1 MRFILSGLGNWYNGW
16 SLTDQAVQLAD
27 KLGFWG
33 AVIPDHYMWAE
44 AYGQPQKDSTME
56 SWIALAYLAAKTQNI
71 KLGTIV
77 TPIPFRPPAMLAKMV
92 STMDVLSSGRAVLGV
107 GAGWSQTEFEGYS
120 TWDDPKTRVD
130 KTREGVELIL
140 QLWQKPEVDFK
151 GKYYQAKGAI
161 LDPKPV
167 QKPHPPLMFGGV
179 RTRMLRLAGQYSDI
193 CHIPPWIH
201 VSMEKARSIVKQEAR
216 RFHREDKI
224 AFAAGSVANR
234 DQKFALKSVEQDV
247 EKAAKDG
254 ALYYIAP
261 LQRTGYLDNLKDL
274 RRIAYPHTLG
284 LTRIIKIVPA

>member
-1 MRFILSGLGNWYNGW
+1 MRFILSGLGNWYSGW
-16 SLTDQAVQLAD
+16 SLTDQAVQMAD

-44 AYGQPQKDSTME
+44 AYGQPQKDSTLE
-56 SWIALAYLAAKTQNI
+56 SWIALTYLAAKTQNI

-77 TPIPFRPPAMLAKMV
+77 TPIPFRPPAILAKMV
-92 STMDVLSSGRAVLGV
+92 STMDVLSSGRTVLGV
-107 GAGWSQTEFEGYS
+107 GAGWSQSEFEGYS
-120 TWDDPKTRVD
+120 TWDDSKTRVD

-140 QLWQKPEVDFK
+140 ELWQKPQVDFK
-151 GKYYQAKGAI
+151 GKYYYAKGAI

-179 RTRMLRLAGQYSDI
+179 GTRMLRLAGQYSDI
-193 CHIPPWIH
+193 CHIPPWVH

-234 DQKFALKSVEQDV
+234 DQKFDLKSVEQDV

-254 ALYYIAP
+254 SLYYIAP
-261 LQRTGYLDNLKDL
+261 LQRTGYLDNLKEFAKN
-274 RRIAYPHTLG
+274 IIPSYSG
-284 LTRIIKIVPA
+284 LD

>member
-1 MRFILSGLGNWYNGW
+1 LRFILSGLGNWYSGW
-16 SLTDQAVQLAD
+16 NLTDQAVQMAD

-44 AYGQPQKDSTME
+44 AYGQPQKASTME
-56 SWIALAYLAAKTQNI
+56 SWIALTYLAAKTQNI

-130 KTREGVELIL
+130 KTQEGVELIL
-140 QLWQKPEVDFK
+140 QLWQKPQVDFK
-151 GKYYQAKGAI
+151 GKYYHAKGAI

-179 RTRMLRLAGQYSDI
+179 GTRMLRLAGQYSDI
-193 CHIPPWIH
+193 CHIPPWVH

-261 LQRTGYLDNLKDL
+261 LQRTGYLDNLKEFAKN
-274 RRIAYPHTLG
+274 IIPSYSG
-284 LTRIIKIVPA
+284 LD

>member
-1 MRFILSGLGNWYNGW
+1 
-16 SLTDQAVQLAD
+16 
-27 KLGFWG
+27 
-33 AVIPDHYMWAE
+33 MWAE
-44 AYGQPQKDSTME
+44 AFGQPQKDSTVE
-56 SWIALAYLAAKTQNI
+56 SWIALTYLAAKTQNI

-92 STMDVLSSGRAVLGV
+92 ATMDVLSSGRAVLGV

-140 QLWQKPEVDFK
+140 QLWQKPQVDFK
-151 GKYYQAKGAI
+151 GEYYHAKGAI

-179 RTRMLRLAGQYSDI
+179 GTRMLRLAGQYADI
-193 CHIPPWIH
+193 CHIPPWVH
-201 VSMEKARSIVKQEAR
+201 VPMEKARSIVKQEAR

-234 DQKFALKSVEQDV
+234 DQKFDLKAVGHDV
-247 EKAAKDG
+247 EKAAKEG

-261 LQRTGYLDNLKDL
+261 LHRTDYLDNLREFAKNV
-274 RRIAYPHTLG
+274 IPSYSG
-284 LTRIIKIVPA
+284 LD

>member
-1 MRFILSGLGNWYNGW
+1 M
-16 SLTDQAVQLAD
+16 
-27 KLGFWG
+27 
-33 AVIPDHYMWAE
+33 PDHYMWAE
-44 AYGQPQKDSTME
+44 AYGAAQKDSTVDT
-56 SWIALAYLAAKTQNI
+56 WIALSYLAAKTQNI

-92 STMDVLSSGRAVLGV
+92 ATMDVLSSGRAILGV

-130 KTREGVELIL
+130 KTKEGVELIL
-140 QLWQKPEVDFK
+140 QLWQKPQVDFK
-151 GKYYQAKGAI
+151 GKHYHAKGAI

-179 RTRMLRLAGQYSDI
+179 GPRMLRLAGQYSDI
-193 CHIPPWIH
+193 CHIPPWVH
-201 VSMEKARSIVKQEAR
+201 VSMEKASSIVKQEAR
-216 RFHREDKI
+216 RFRREDKI

-234 DQKFALKSVEQDV
+234 DQKFDLKTVGHDV

-261 LQRTGYLDNLKDL
+261 LQRTGYLENLKEFAKS
-274 RRIAYPHTLG
+274 IIPSFSG
-284 LTRIIKIVPA
+284 LD

>member
-1 MRFILSGLGNWYNGW
+1 MRFILSGLGNWYSGW

-44 AYGQPQKDSTME
+44 AYGQPQKDSTLE
-56 SWIALAYLAAKTQNI
+56 SWIALTYLAAKTQNI

-179 RTRMLRLAGQYSDI
+179 GTRMLRLAGQYSDI

-261 LQRTGYLDNLKDL
+261 LQRTGYLDNLKEFAKN
-274 RRIAYPHTLG
+274 IIPSYSG
-284 LTRIIKIVPA
+284 LD

>member
-1 MRFILSGLGNWYNGW
+1 LRFILSGLGNWYNGW

-44 AYGQPQKDSTME
+44 AYGQPQKDSTLE
-56 SWIALAYLAAKTQNI
+56 SWIALSYLAAKTQDI

-140 QLWQKPEVDFK
+140 ELWQKPQVEFK
-151 GKYYQAKGAI
+151 GKYYHAKGAI

-179 RTRMLRLAGQYSDI
+179 GTRMLRLAGQYSDI
-193 CHIPPWIH
+193 CHIPPWVH
-201 VSMEKARSIVKQEAR
+201 VPMEKARSTVKQEAR

-234 DQKFALKSVEQDV
+234 DQKFDLKAVGQDV
-247 EKAAKDG
+247 EKATKDG

-261 LQRTGYLDNLKDL
+261 LHRIGYLDNLKEF
-274 RRIAYPHTLG
+274 AKS
-284 LTRIIKIVPA
+284 IIPSYSGPD

>member
-16 SLTDQAVQLAD
+16 SLTDQAGQLAD

-44 AYGQPQKDSTME
+44 AYGQPQKDSTLE
-56 SWIALAYLAAKTQNI
+56 SWIALSYLAAKTQNI

-140 QLWQKPEVDFK
+140 ELWQKPQVNFK
-151 GKYYQAKGAI
+151 GKYYHAKGAI

-179 RTRMLRLAGQYSDI
+179 GTRMLRLAGQYSDI
-193 CHIPPWIH
+193 CHIPPWVH
-201 VSMEKARSIVKQEAR
+201 VPMEKARSTVKQEAR

-224 AFAAGSVANR
+224 AFSAGSVANR
-234 DQKFALKSVEQDV
+234 DQKFDLKAVGQDV
-247 EKAAKDG
+247 EKATKDG

-261 LQRTGYLDNLKDL
+261 LHRIGYLDNLKEF
-274 RRIAYPHTLG
+274 AKS
-284 LTRIIKIVPA
+284 IIPSYSGPD

>member
-1 MRFILSGLGNWYNGW
+1 MRFILSGLGNWYSGW
-16 SLTDQAVQLAD
+16 SLTGQAVQLAEN
-27 KLGFWG
+27 LGFWG

-44 AYGQPQKDSTME
+44 AYGQPQKDSTLE
-56 SWIALAYLAAKTQNI
+56 SWIALTYIAAKTQNI

-77 TPIPFRPPAMLAKMV
+77 TPIPFRPPAILAKMV
-92 STMDVLSSGRAVLGV
+92 ATMDVLSSGRAILGV

-179 RTRMLRLAGQYSDI
+179 GTRMLRLAGQYSDI

-234 DQKFALKSVEQDV
+234 DQKFDLKSVEQDV

-261 LQRTGYLDNLKDL
+261 LQRTGYLDNLKEFAKNIL
-274 RRIAYPHTLG
+274 PSYFG
-284 LTRIIKIVPA
+284 LD

>member
-1 MRFILSGLGNWYNGW
+1 M
-16 SLTDQAVQLAD
+16 AD

-56 SWIALAYLAAKTQNI
+56 SWIALTYLAAKTQNI

-92 STMDVLSSGRAVLGV
+92 STMDVLSLGRTVLGV

-120 TWDDPKTRVD
+120 TWDDSKTRVD

-167 QKPHPPLMFGGV
+167 QNPHPPLMFGGV
-179 RTRMLRLAGQYSDI
+179 GTRMLRLAGQYSDI
-193 CHIPPWIH
+193 CHIPPWVH
-201 VSMEKARSIVKQEAR
+201 VPVEKARSIVKQEAR

-234 DQKFALKSVEQDV
+234 DQEFDLKAVCQDV

-261 LQRTGYLDNLKDL
+261 LHRTGYLDNLKEFAKS
-274 RRIAYPHTLG
+274 IIPSYSG
-284 LTRIIKIVPA
+284 LD

>member
-1 MRFILSGLGNWYNGW
+1 LRFILSGLGNWYNGW

-44 AYGQPQKDSTME
+44 AFGQPQKDSTLE
-56 SWIALAYLAAKTQNI
+56 SWIALSYLAAKTQNI

-92 STMDVLSSGRAVLGV
+92 ATVDVLSSGRAVLGV
-107 GAGWSQTEFEGYS
+107 GAGWSQTEFEGYG
-120 TWDDPKTRVD
+120 TWDDSKTRVE
-130 KTREGVELIL
+130 KAKEGVELIL
-140 QLWQKPEVDFK
+140 QLWQKAQVDFK
-151 GKYYQAKGAI
+151 GKFYHAKGAI

-167 QKPHPPLMFGGV
+167 QKPHPPLLFGGV
-179 RTRMLRLAGQYSDI
+179 GTQMLRLAGRYSDI
-193 CHIPPWIH
+193 CHIPPWVQ

-234 DQKFALKSVEQDV
+234 DQKFELKAIGHDV

-254 ALYYIAP
+254 AVYYIAA
-261 LQRTGYLDNLKDL
+261 LHRTGYLDNLEEFAKS
-274 RRIAYPHTLG
+274 IIPSYSG
-284 LTRIIKIVPA
+284 LD

>member
-16 SLTDQAVQLAD
+16 SLTDQAVPLAD

-44 AYGQPQKDSTME
+44 SYGQPQKDSTLE
-56 SWIALAYLAAKTQNI
+56 SWIALTYLAAKTHKI

-92 STMDVLSSGRAVLGV
+92 ATMDVLSSGRAVLGV

-120 TWDDPKTRVD
+120 IWDGPKTRVS
-130 KTREGVELIL
+130 KTREGVDLIL
-140 QLWQKPEVDFK
+140 QLWEKPKVDFK
-151 GKYYQAKGAI
+151 GKYYRAKGAI
-161 LDPKPV
+161 LDPKPI

-179 RTRMLRLAGQYSDI
+179 GTRMLRLAGQYSDI
-193 CHIPPWIH
+193 CHIPPW
-201 VSMEKARSIVKQEAR
+201 VSVPMEKARSIVKQEAR

-234 DQKFALKSVEQDV
+234 GQKFDLKAVGQDV

-261 LQRTGYLDNLKDL
+261 LHRTGFLENVKEFAKSIIPSYSGLD
-274 RRIAYPHTLG
+274 
-284 LTRIIKIVPA
+284 

>member
-1 MRFILSGLGNWYNGW
+1 MRFILSGLGNWYSGW

-27 KLGFWG
+27 NLGFWG

-44 AYGQPQKDSTME
+44 AYGQPQKDSTLE
-56 SWIALAYLAAKTQNI
+56 SWIALTYIAAKTQNI

-77 TPIPFRPPAMLAKMV
+77 TPIPFRPPAILAKMV
-92 STMDVLSSGRAVLGV
+92 ATMDVLSSGRAILGV

-179 RTRMLRLAGQYSDI
+179 GTRMLRLAGQYSDI

-234 DQKFALKSVEQDV
+234 DQKFDLKSVEQDV

-261 LQRTGYLDNLKDL
+261 LQRTGYLDNLKEFAKN
-274 RRIAYPHTLG
+274 IIPSYFG
-284 LTRIIKIVPA
+284 LD

>member
-16 SLTDQAVQLAD
+16 GLTDQAVQLAD

-44 AYGQPQKDSTME
+44 AYGQPQKDSTLE
-56 SWIALAYLAAKTQNI
+56 SWIALTYLAAKTQKI

-92 STMDVLSSGRAVLGV
+92 ATMDVLSSGRAILGV

-120 TWDDPKTRVD
+120 TWDDSKTRVD
-130 KTREGVELIL
+130 KTQEGVELIL
-140 QLWQKPEVDFK
+140 QLWQKPQVDFK
-151 GKYYQAKGAI
+151 GKFYHAKGAI
-161 LDPKPV
+161 LDPKPI

-179 RTRMLRLAGQYSDI
+179 GTRMLQLAGQYSDI
-193 CHIPPWIH
+193 CHIPPWVH
-201 VSMEKARSIVKQEAR
+201 VSTEKARSIVKQEAR

-224 AFAAGSVANR
+224 VFAAGSVANR
-234 DQKFALKSVEQDV
+234 DPKFDLKAVGQDV
-247 EKAAKDG
+247 ERAANDG

-261 LQRTGYLDNLKDL
+261 LHKTGFLDNMKEFAKNV
-274 RRIAYPHTLG
+274 IPSFSG
-284 LTRIIKIVPA
+284 LD

>member
-1 MRFILSGLGNWYNGW
+1 MKFILSGVGNWYNGW
-16 SLTDQAVQLAD
+16 NLTDQAVQLAD

-44 AYGQPQKDSTME
+44 AFGQPQKHSTVE
-56 SWIALAYLAAKTQNI
+56 SWIALTYLAAKTQKI

-92 STMDVLSSGRAVLGV
+92 ATMDVLSSGRSILGV
-107 GAGWSQTEFEGYS
+107 GAGWSQTEFEAYS
-120 TWDDPKTRVD
+120 TWDDSKIRVD
-130 KTREGVELIL
+130 KTQEGVELIL
-140 QLWQKPEVDFK
+140 QLWQRPQVDFK
-151 GKYYQAKGAI
+151 GKYYYAKGAI

-179 RTRMLRLAGQYSDI
+179 GTRMLRLAGQYSDI
-193 CHIPPWIH
+193 CHIPPW
-201 VSMEKARSIVKQEAR
+201 VNVPMEKARSIVKQEAR

-234 DQKFALKSVEQDV
+234 DQKFDVKAVGQDV

-261 LQRTGYLDNLKDL
+261 LHRTGFLDNVKEFAKS
-274 RRIAYPHTLG
+274 IIPSYSG
-284 LTRIIKIVPA
+284 LD

>member
-1 MRFILSGLGNWYNGW
+1 LRFILSGLGNWYNGW

-44 AYGQPQKDSTME
+44 AYGQPQKDSTLE
-56 SWIALAYLAAKTQNI
+56 SWIALSYLAAKTQNI

-140 QLWQKPEVDFK
+140 ELWQKPQVEFK
-151 GKYYQAKGAI
+151 GKYYHAKGAI

-179 RTRMLRLAGQYSDI
+179 GTRMLRLAGQYSDI
-193 CHIPPWIH
+193 CHIPPWVH
-201 VSMEKARSIVKQEAR
+201 VPMEKARSTVKQEAR

-234 DQKFALKSVEQDV
+234 DQKFDLKAVGQDV
-247 EKAAKDG
+247 EKATKDG

-261 LQRTGYLDNLKDL
+261 LHRIGYLDNLKEF
-274 RRIAYPHTLG
+274 AKS
-284 LTRIIKIVPA
+284 IIPSYSGPD

>member
-44 AYGQPQKDSTME
+44 AYGQPQKDSTLE
-56 SWIALAYLAAKTQNI
+56 SWVALTYLAAKTQNI

-77 TPIPFRPPAMLAKMV
+77 TPIPFRPPAMLAKIV
-92 STMDVLSSGRAVLGV
+92 STMDVLSSGRAILGV

-130 KTREGVELIL
+130 KTQEGVELIL
-140 QLWQKPEVDFK
+140 KLWQEPLVDFK
-151 GKYYQAKGAI
+151 GKYYHAKGAI

-179 RTRMLRLAGQYSDI
+179 GTRMLRLAGQYSDI
-193 CHIPPWIH
+193 CHIPPWVH
-201 VSMEKARSIVKQEAR
+201 VPMDKARSIVKQEAR

-234 DQKFALKSVEQDV
+234 DQKFDLKAVGQDV
-247 EKAAKDG
+247 EKAARDG

-261 LQRTGYLDNLKDL
+261 LQRTGYLDNLKEFAKN
-274 RRIAYPHTLG
+274 IIPSYSG
-284 LTRIIKIVPA
+284 LD

>member
-1 MRFILSGLGNWYNGW
+1 LRFILSGLGNWYSGW

-56 SWIALAYLAAKTQNI
+56 SWIALTYLAAKTQKV

-92 STMDVLSSGRAVLGV
+92 ATMDVLSSGRAVLGV

-120 TWDDPKTRVD
+120 TWDDSKTRVD
-130 KTREGVELIL
+130 KTQEGVELIL
-140 QLWQKPEVDFK
+140 QLWQKPQVDFK
-151 GKYYQAKGAI
+151 GKYYHANGAI

-179 RTRMLRLAGQYSDI
+179 GTRMLRLAGQYSDI
-193 CHIPPWIH
+193 CHIPPWVH

-234 DQKFALKSVEQDV
+234 DQKFDLKAASQDV

-261 LQRTGYLDNLKDL
+261 LHRTSYLDNLKEFAKVV
-274 RRIAYPHTLG
+274 IPSYSG
-284 LTRIIKIVPA
+284 LD

>member
-1 MRFILSGLGNWYNGW
+1 LRFILSGLGNWYSGW

-27 KLGFWG
+27 NLGFWG

-44 AYGQPQKDSTME
+44 AYGQPQKDSTLE
-56 SWIALAYLAAKTQNI
+56 SWIALTYIAAKTQNI

-77 TPIPFRPPAMLAKMV
+77 TPIPFRPPAILAKMV
-92 STMDVLSSGRAVLGV
+92 ATMDVLSSGRAILGV

-179 RTRMLRLAGQYSDI
+179 GTRMLRLAGQYSDI

-234 DQKFALKSVEQDV
+234 DQKFDLKSVEQDV

-261 LQRTGYLDNLKDL
+261 LQRTGYLDNLKEFAKNIL
-274 RRIAYPHTLG
+274 PSYFG
-284 LTRIIKIVPA
+284 LD

>member
-1 MRFILSGLGNWYNGW
+1 
-16 SLTDQAVQLAD
+16 
-27 KLGFWG
+27 
-33 AVIPDHYMWAE
+33 MWAE

-71 KLGTIV
+71 RLGTIV

-120 TWDDPKTRVD
+120 TWDDPKTRVE
-130 KTREGVELIL
+130 KTKEGVELIL
-140 QLWQKPEVDFK
+140 QLWEKPEVDFK
-151 GKYYQAKGAI
+151 GKHYHAKGAI

-179 RTRMLRLAGQYSDI
+179 GTRMLRLAGQYSDI

-234 DQKFALKSVEQDV
+234 DQKFDMKSVEQDV

-261 LQRTGYLDNLKDL
+261 LQRTGYLDNLKEF
-274 RRIAYPHTLG
+274 AKN
-284 LTRIIKIVPA
+284 IIPSYSGPD

>member
-44 AYGQPQKDSTME
+44 AYGQPQKDSTLE
-56 SWIALAYLAAKTQNI
+56 SWIALSYLAAKTQNI

-140 QLWQKPEVDFK
+140 ELWQKPQVEFK
-151 GKYYQAKGAI
+151 GKYYHAKGAI

-179 RTRMLRLAGQYSDI
+179 GTRMLRLAGQYSDI
-193 CHIPPWIH
+193 CHIPPWVH
-201 VSMEKARSIVKQEAR
+201 VPMEKARSTVKQEAR

-234 DQKFALKSVEQDV
+234 DQKFDLKAVGQDV
-247 EKAAKDG
+247 EKATKDG

-261 LQRTGYLDNLKDL
+261 LHRIGYLDNLKEF
-274 RRIAYPHTLG
+274 AKS
-284 LTRIIKIVPA
+284 IIPSYSGPD

>member
-44 AYGQPQKDSTME
+44 AYGQPQKDSTPE
-56 SWIALAYLAAKTQNI
+56 SWIALSYLAAKTQNI

-140 QLWQKPEVDFK
+140 ELWQKPQVNFK
-151 GKYYQAKGAI
+151 GKYYHAKGAI

-179 RTRMLRLAGQYSDI
+179 GTRMLRLAGQYSDI
-193 CHIPPWIH
+193 CHIPPWVH
-201 VSMEKARSIVKQEAR
+201 VPMEKARSTVKQEAR

-234 DQKFALKSVEQDV
+234 DQKFDLKAVGQDV
-247 EKAAKDG
+247 EKATKDG

-261 LQRTGYLDNLKDL
+261 LHRIGYLDNLKEF
-274 RRIAYPHTLG
+274 AKS
-284 LTRIIKIVPA
+284 IIPSYSGPD

>member
-1 MRFILSGLGNWYNGW
+1 LRFILSGLGNWYNGW

-44 AYGQPQKDSTME
+44 AYGQPQKDSTLE
-56 SWIALAYLAAKTQNI
+56 SWIALTYLAAKTQNI

-92 STMDVLSSGRAVLGV
+92 TTMDVLSSGRAILGV

-140 QLWQKPEVDFK
+140 ELWQKPQVNFK
-151 GKYYQAKGAI
+151 GKYYHAKGAI

-179 RTRMLRLAGQYSDI
+179 GTRMLRLAGQYSDI
-193 CHIPPWIH
+193 CHIPPWVH
-201 VSMEKARSIVKQEAR
+201 VPMEKARSTVKQEAR

-234 DQKFALKSVEQDV
+234 DQKFDLKAVGQDV
-247 EKAAKDG
+247 EKATKDG

-261 LQRTGYLDNLKDL
+261 LHRIGYLDNLKEF
-274 RRIAYPHTLG
+274 AKS
-284 LTRIIKIVPA
+284 IIPSYSGPD

>member
-27 KLGFWG
+27 KLGFWA

-44 AYGQPQKDSTME
+44 AYGQPQKDSTLE
-56 SWIALAYLAAKTQNI
+56 SWIALTYLAAKTQNI

-179 RTRMLRLAGQYSDI
+179 GTRMLRLAGQYSDI

-261 LQRTGYLDNLKDL
+261 LQRTGYLDNLKEFAKN
-274 RRIAYPHTLG
+274 IIPSYSG
-284 LTRIIKIVPA
+284 LD

>member
-44 AYGQPQKDSTME
+44 AYGQPQKDSTLE
-56 SWIALAYLAAKTQNI
+56 SWIALTYLAAKTQNI

-92 STMDVLSSGRAVLGV
+92 ATMDVLSSGRAVLGV

-140 QLWQKPEVDFK
+140 ELWQKPQVEFK
-151 GKYYQAKGAI
+151 GKYYHAKGAI

-179 RTRMLRLAGQYSDI
+179 GTRMLRLAGQYSDI
-193 CHIPPWIH
+193 CHIPPWVH
-201 VSMEKARSIVKQEAR
+201 VPMEKARSTVKQEAR

-224 AFAAGSVANR
+224 AFSAGSVANR
-234 DQKFALKSVEQDV
+234 DQKFDLKAVGQDV
-247 EKAAKDG
+247 EKATKDG

-261 LQRTGYLDNLKDL
+261 LHRIGYLDNLKEFAKS
-274 RRIAYPHTLG
+274 IIPSYSG
-284 LTRIIKIVPA
+284 LD